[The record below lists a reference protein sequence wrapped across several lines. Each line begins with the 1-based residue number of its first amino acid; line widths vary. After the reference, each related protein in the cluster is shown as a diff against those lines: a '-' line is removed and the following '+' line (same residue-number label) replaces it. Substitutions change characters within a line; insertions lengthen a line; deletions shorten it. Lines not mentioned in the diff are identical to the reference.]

1 MGKKIF
7 FGNHKGGVGKTT
19 SVFQIGINMAKNHNK
34 KVLLLDLDSQGSLSK
49 ICAKSLDISLENIS
63 LEYSLNY
70 LIEVYILAYRRY
82 SKLDILK
89 NKSEDKEVSN
99 ILKKSILKTKTKNLC
114 FIPTKIDIVN
124 GRLNDIAEQIS
135 RFSMSMVGIA
145 KIFNDIDKME
155 EHFDYILIDCP
166 PGINTLIQS
175 VFLKSDYYIIPTIA
189 DDISSSGVTD
199 FVKLVERTILQ
210 YTYDSN
216 IGGILLEKI
225 FGKSPTLLGVL
236 ETKHNLMSSKNTD
249 NLLIALN
256 QQLCSNNININKNP
270 KEFMVDFQKSPK
282 SYVFKSKIR
291 DLNNMTDKNN
301 YGIPYM
307 TSLAQSHQE
316 YDEITK
322 HLLNILEKTQN
333 EKH

>member
-1 MGKKIF
+1 MAKKIF

-19 SVFQIGINMAKNHNK
+19 SVFQIGINMAQNHNK

-49 ICAKSLDISLENIS
+49 ICAQSLGISLESLS
-63 LEYSLNY
+63 LEYSFNY
-70 LIEVYILAYRRY
+70 LVELYILAYRRF

-89 NKSEDKEVSN
+89 NKSEDKEVAG
-99 ILKKSILKTKTKNLC
+99 ILKKSILKTKTKNLY
-114 FIPTKIDIVN
+114 FIPTKIDIIN
-124 GRLNDIAEQIS
+124 GRLNDVAEQIS

-145 KIFNDIDKME
+145 KIFQDVEKMD

-175 VFLKSDYYIIPTIA
+175 VFLKSDYYIILTIA

-199 FVKLVERTILQ
+199 FVKLVDRTILQ

-225 FGKSPTLLGVL
+225 FGKPPLLLGIL
-236 ETKHNLMSSKNTD
+236 ETKHNIMSSKKTEH
-249 NLLIALN
+249 LLRVLN
-256 QQLCSNNININKNP
+256 EQLCFNNININDDSKHYMFN
-270 KEFMVDFQKSPK
+270 FVNSTR
-282 SYVFKSKIR
+282 SYIFNTKIR

-301 YGIPYM
+301 YGIPYL
-307 TSLAQSHQE
+307 TSSAQSHQE

-322 HLLNILEKTQN
+322 NLLNILEKD
-333 EKH
+333 

>member
-1 MGKKIF
+1 MAKKIF

-19 SVFQIGINMAKNHNK
+19 SVFQIGINMAQKHNK

-49 ICAKSLDISLENIS
+49 ICAQSLGISLESLS

-70 LIEVYILAYRRY
+70 LAELYILAYRRY
-82 SKLDILK
+82 SKLEILK
-89 NKSEDKEVSN
+89 NKSEDKEVAG
-99 ILKKSILKTKTKNLC
+99 ILRKSVLKAKTKNLY
-114 FIPTKIDIVN
+114 FIPTKIDIIN
-124 GRLNDIAEQIS
+124 GRLNDVAEQIS

-145 KIFNDIDKME
+145 KIFVDVEKMD

-199 FVKLVERTILQ
+199 FVKLVDRTILQ

-225 FGKSPTLLGVL
+225 FGKPPLLLGIL
-236 ETKHNLMSSKNTD
+236 ETKHNIMSSKKTEH
-249 NLLIALN
+249 LLRVLN
-256 QQLCSNNININKNP
+256 EQLCFNNININDDSKHYMFN
-270 KEFMVDFQKSPK
+270 FVNSTR
-282 SYVFKSKIR
+282 SYIFNTKIR

-301 YGIPYM
+301 YGIPYL
-307 TSLAQSHQE
+307 TSSAQSHQE

-322 HLLNILEKTQN
+322 NLLNILEKD
-333 EKH
+333 

>member
-1 MGKKIF
+1 MAKKIF

-19 SVFQIGINMAKNHNK
+19 SVFQIGINMAQKHNK

-49 ICAKSLDISLENIS
+49 ICAQSLGISLESLS

-70 LIEVYILAYRRY
+70 LAELYILAYRRY
-82 SKLDILK
+82 SKLEILK
-89 NKSEDKEVSN
+89 NKSEDKEVAG
-99 ILKKSILKTKTKNLC
+99 ILRKSVLKTKTKNLY
-114 FIPTKIDIVN
+114 FIPTKIDIIN
-124 GRLNDIAEQIS
+124 GRLNDVAEQIS

-145 KIFNDIDKME
+145 KIFVDVEKMD

-199 FVKLVERTILQ
+199 FVKLVDRTILQ

-225 FGKSPTLLGVL
+225 FGKPPLLLGIL
-236 ETKHNLMSSKNTD
+236 ETKHNIMSSKKTEH
-249 NLLIALN
+249 LLRVLN
-256 QQLCSNNININKNP
+256 EQLC
-270 KEFMVDFQKSPK
+270 
-282 SYVFKSKIR
+282 
-291 DLNNMTDKNN
+291 LN
-301 YGIPYM
+301 
-307 TSLAQSHQE
+307 LQ
-316 YDEITK
+316 
-322 HLLNILEKTQN
+322 LL
-333 EKH
+333 

>member
-1 MGKKIF
+1 MAKKIF

-19 SVFQIGINMAKNHNK
+19 SVFQIGINLAQKHNK

-49 ICAKSLDISLENIS
+49 ICAQSLGISLESLS
-63 LEYSLNY
+63 LEYSFNY
-70 LIEVYILAYRRY
+70 LVELYILAYRRF

-89 NKSEDKEVSN
+89 NKSEDKEVVG
-99 ILKKSILKTKTKNLC
+99 ILKKSILKTKTKNLY

-145 KIFNDIDKME
+145 KIFEDIEKMD

-199 FVKLVERTILQ
+199 FVKLVDRTILQ

-225 FGKSPTLLGVL
+225 FGKPPLLLGIL
-236 ETKHNLMSSKNTD
+236 ETKHNIMSSKKTEH
-249 NLLIALN
+249 LLRVLN
-256 QQLCSNNININKNP
+256 EQLCFNNININDDSKHYMFN
-270 KEFMVDFQKSPK
+270 FVNSTR
-282 SYVFKSKIR
+282 SYIFNTKIR

-301 YGIPYM
+301 YGIPYL
-307 TSLAQSHQE
+307 TSSAQSHQE

-322 HLLNILEKTQN
+322 NLLNILEKD
-333 EKH
+333 

>member
-1 MGKKIF
+1 MAKKIF

-19 SVFQIGINMAKNHNK
+19 SVFQIGINMAQKHNK

-49 ICAKSLDISLENIS
+49 ICAQSLGISLESLS

-70 LIEVYILAYRRY
+70 LAELYILAYRRY
-82 SKLDILK
+82 SKLEILK
-89 NKSEDKEVSN
+89 NKSEDKEVAG
-99 ILKKSILKTKTKNLC
+99 ILRKSVLKTKAKNLY
-114 FIPTKIDIVN
+114 FIPTKIDIIN
-124 GRLNDIAEQIS
+124 GRLNDVAEQIS

-145 KIFNDIDKME
+145 KIFVDVEKMD

-199 FVKLVERTILQ
+199 FVKLVDRTILQ

-225 FGKSPTLLGVL
+225 FGKPPLLLGIL
-236 ETKHNLMSSKNTD
+236 ETKHNIMSSKKTEH
-249 NLLIALN
+249 LLRVLN
-256 QQLCSNNININKNP
+256 EQLCFNNININDDSKHYMFN
-270 KEFMVDFQKSPK
+270 FVNSTR
-282 SYVFKSKIR
+282 SYIFNTKIR

-301 YGIPYM
+301 YGIPYL
-307 TSLAQSHQE
+307 TSSAQSHQE

-322 HLLNILEKTQN
+322 NLLNILEKD
-333 EKH
+333 